1 MIWTTLFFSYS
12 IYQKSDQ
19 DFTKVRSVTHERSA
33 DTVEVAIDN
42 LSPDQSYEYRVLLHH
57 DEITYGDVNTVGTS
71 LTIPSGRKLI
81 RIVCMYSILKY
92 S

>member
-1 MIWTTLFFSYS
+1 M
-12 IYQKSDQ
+12 
-19 DFTKVRSVTHERSA
+19 THERSA

-71 LTIPSGRKLI
+71 LTIPAGRKLI